1 MHGSLLPIPVGD
13 DIGAFDMGM
22 FYPPC
27 RRRGQFEDMTADE
40 RSFD

>member
-22 FYPPC
+22 FYPPA
-27 RRRGQFEDMTADE
+27 GDE
-40 RSFD
+40 ANSRT